1 MSLIKRLKARQRRK
15 TLRVR
20 SAQQSRGEK
29 LRVTVYRSL
38 NHIYA
43 QIVDDSKGFTLAS
56 CSSQVLPNLKGS
68 KKEVAKQVGLE
79 LGKLAVSKNLSNVY
93 FDRGGYLYHGRVQA
107 LADGLREAGLTF

>member
-29 LRVTVYRSL
+29 LRITVYRSL

-43 QIVDDSKGFTLAS
+43 QIIDDSKGFTLVS
-56 CSSQVLPNLKGS
+56 CSSQVLADLKGS

>member
-29 LRVTVYRSL
+29 LRITVYRSL

-56 CSSQVLPNLKGS
+56 CSSQVLTDLKGS

-79 LGKLAVSKNLSNVY
+79 LGKLAVSKNFSNVY